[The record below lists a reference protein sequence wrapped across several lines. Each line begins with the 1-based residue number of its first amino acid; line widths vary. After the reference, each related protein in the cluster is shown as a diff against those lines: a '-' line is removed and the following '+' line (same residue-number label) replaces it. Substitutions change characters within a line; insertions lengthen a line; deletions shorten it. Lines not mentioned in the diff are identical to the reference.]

1 MSGDWLALG
10 AVGLGVAAVA
20 AIRRKGSR
28 SMPPI
33 EVLLPQLDVDGVA
46 NQALAMQ
53 QAQGPIA
60 DLRASNYP
68 PTRRFV
74 LLAYLKQLGHSLDSL
89 DLGNGWD
96 VYYEWPGHPSVQRPG
111 TDWHILATPGWEGDW
126 KKLPIQ
132 IDSGEGENF
141 CAYEPLLRRR
151 LSGDHY
157 LFNGNLEH
165 DQQVWMDLIRPW
177 ADAIDNSQLG
187 TMLASRGE
195 LQAGQEAWQINEI
208 VP

>member
-1 MSGDWLALG
+1 LWDSAQ
-10 AVGLGVAAVA
+10 
-20 AIRRKGSR
+20 
-28 SMPPI
+28 
-33 EVLLPQLDVDGVA
+33 VLLAARGA
-46 NQALAMQ
+46 NKDE
-53 QAQGPIA
+53 
-60 DLRASNYP
+60 DL
-68 PTRRFV
+68 V
-74 LLAYLKQLGHSLDSL
+74 LAYLKQLGQSLDSL

-96 VYYEWPGHPSVQRPG
+96 VYSEWWGPASAQRPG

-126 KKLPIQ
+126 KTLPIQ
-132 IDSGEGENF
+132 IDNGQAENF
-141 CAYEPLLRRR
+141 YAYEPLLRRR

-187 TMLASRGE
+187 TMLASRGG
-195 LQAGQEAWQINEI
+195 LHAGQEAWQINEI